1 MTPPHHRP
9 APLLVASALL
19 AACGASEAPPSAPA
33 PTPTPP
39 PVAAPP
45 APGAP
50 AAPGASAIKPKE
62 PEAGRPL
69 PPIAFDSKGRRDPFA
84 PVSLAAEHK
93 GITLTAAKLVGI
105 VQGRPGLMA
114 LVEGPDG
121 IGYILKTGDALGNGR
136 VTAITAASVT
146 FAVAAQPGQGPTTVT
161 LRLPLD

>member
-1 MTPPHHRP
+1 MTPPHHRY

-50 AAPGASAIKPKE
+50 AASAIKPKE

-93 GITLTAAKLVGI
+93 GIALTAAKLVGI

-121 IGYILKTGDALGNGR
+121 IGYIL
-136 VTAITAASVT
+136 
-146 FAVAAQPGQGPTTVT
+146 
-161 LRLPLD
+161 